1 MHFFR
6 KLLPRFFE
14 TGGKEGGKSVKHKH
28 ASLGHCERG
37 VTSVEQIVLVVTV
50 ALGFAAAVVPLGSL
64 LAGYHEAVEYVL
76 WLPIP

>member
-1 MHFFR
+1 M
-6 KLLPRFFE
+6 KQ
-14 TGGKEGGKSVKHKH
+14 KN
-28 ASLGHCERG
+28 ANLGQCEKG

-50 ALGFAAAVVPLGSL
+50 AIGFAAAVVPLGSL

>member
-1 MHFFR
+1 M
-6 KLLPRFFE
+6 KQQN
-14 TGGKEGGKSVKHKH
+14 
-28 ASLGHCERG
+28 ANLGSCEKG

-50 ALGFAAAVVPLGSL
+50 AIGFAAAVIPLGSL

>member
-1 MHFFR
+1 MEKFFSNLRFRGR
-6 KLLPRFFE
+6 KEAMRMQR
-14 TGGKEGGKSVKHKH
+14 TNTN
-28 ASLGHCERG
+28 LGQCERG

-50 ALGFAAAVVPLGSL
+50 AIVFAAAVVPLGSL

>member
-1 MHFFR
+1 MR
-6 KLLPRFFE
+6 EAK
-14 TGGKEGGKSVKHKH
+14 GGKPVKQKN
-28 ASLGHCERG
+28 ANLGQCEKG

-50 ALGFAAAVVPLGSL
+50 AIGFAAAVVPLGSL